1 MTYQFQTFQSI
12 AEKRSGGK
20 VEVPAG
26 AGFAN
31 DVGRCFKGHVGI
43 KEREERYYP
52 SLQNLFTK
60 KISLKKT
67 DHTGSLTS
75 EIVVFRVKFKV

>member
-1 MTYQFQTFQSI
+1 MTYQFQTLRSI
-12 AEKRSGGK
+12 AEKRSGGN

-52 SLQNLFTK
+52 S
-60 KISLKKT
+60 
-67 DHTGSLTS
+67 
-75 EIVVFRVKFKV
+75 R